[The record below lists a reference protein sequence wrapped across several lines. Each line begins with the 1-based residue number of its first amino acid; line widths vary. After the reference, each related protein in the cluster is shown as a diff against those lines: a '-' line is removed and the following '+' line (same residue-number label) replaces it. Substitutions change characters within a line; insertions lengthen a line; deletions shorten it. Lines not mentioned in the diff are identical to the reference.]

1 MHAVDYAWF
10 IIVFVIIKPLPWFH
24 YHMFRNIWLCV
35 RYVLSSIIACV
46 VHTAIIVIPFITN
59 ILI

>member
-1 MHAVDYAWF
+1 MMHAVDYAGF
-10 IIVFVIIKPLPWFH
+10 IIVFVIIKPLPWFD

-46 VHTAIIVIPFITN
+46 VHTAIIVIPFIT